1 MTVTAFDTVLIANRG
16 EIAVRI
22 IRTLRRLGMRSVAV
36 YSDADRGARHVAE
49 ADTAVRIGPAS
60 PQESYLTVE
69 TILRAAIATGAGA
82 IHPGYGFLSE
92 NAALAGA
99 CAEAGIVF
107 IGPRT
112 RALELMGDKIR
123 AKDHVATAGVPV
135 IESVTSVGRT
145 DPELVEAA
153 TSLGFPLLIKPSA
166 GGGGKGMYPVHSADE
181 LAEAIASARR
191 VASAAFGDDTLL
203 IERLIAT
210 PRHIEVQLLADT
222 HGSVIHLGERE
233 CSVQRRHQK
242 VIEEAPSPLLDA
254 ATRDRIGEA
263 AKNAKLLDSVV
274 EELRLITGQQP
285 VIRRAKKAIS
295 NFSLREG
302 MPVGASVTLRRERM
316 WEFLDRFINVSVPR
330 IRDFRGLPTKS
341 FDGRGNYTIGIK
353 EQLIFPEID
362 YDKVQKIHG
371 MDITFV
377 TTANRD
383 DEGMALLRELGMP
396 FRGEV
401 PVTAALA

>member
-1 MTVTAFDTVLIANRG
+1 MAKKKEATPKDSGKKESTQNAGG
-16 EIAVRI
+16 EPEA
-22 IRTLRRLGMRSVAV
+22 VAV
-36 YSDADRGARHVAE
+36 TGSGRGNGRIAPRLQNYYGE
-49 ADTAVRIGPAS
+49 KVRGKLQQEFEYQS
-60 PQESYLTVE
+60 PMQIPTL
-69 TILRAAIATGAGA
+69 
-82 IHPGYGFLSE
+82 
-92 NAALAGA
+92 
-99 CAEAGIVF
+99 
-107 IGPRT
+107 
-112 RALELMGDKIR
+112 DKI
-123 AKDHVATAGVPV
+123 V
-135 IESVTSVGRT
+135 INVG
-145 DPELVEAA
+145 
-153 TSLGFPLLIKPSA
+153 
-166 GGGGKGMYPVHSADE
+166 
-181 LAEAIASARR
+181 
-191 VASAAFGDDTLL
+191 
-203 IERLIAT
+203 
-210 PRHIEVQLLADT
+210 
-222 HGSVIHLGERE
+222 
-233 CSVQRRHQK
+233 
-242 VIEEAPSPLLDA
+242 
-254 ATRDRIGEA
+254 IGEA